1 MSFDHQAFSDSTSLD
16 SVASVNQLEQDRAL
30 FVGAKYESYYQAQF
44 EKITPKKQYAGFNI
58 AAFFLGVVW
67 LFYRKMYSYGFMSIG
82 LIVVIGMVEIFLGIE
97 SSGANIGL
105 AVAFGM
111 FGNTLYKH
119 HVDQQIAK
127 IRQFGNSNV
136 NTELENRGGTNI
148 VAGSILLVIW
158 LGLVAL
164 AISAS

>member
-1 MSFDHQAFSDSTSLD
+1 MSFDHPAFPDSTSLEH
-16 SVASVNQLEQDRAL
+16 VPSVNQLEQDRAL
-30 FVGAKYESYYQAQF
+30 FVGAKYASYYQAQF
-44 EKITPKKQYAGFNI
+44 EKITLKKQYAGFNI

-67 LFYRKMYSYGFMSIG
+67 LFYRKMYSYGFMAIG
-82 LIVVIGMVEIFLGIE
+82 LIVAIGMVEIFLGIE

-111 FGNTLYKH
+111 FGNTLYRH

-127 IRQFGNSNV
+127 TRQLGSGSV

>member
-1 MSFDHQAFSDSTSLD
+1 MSLDHQAFPDSTSLEH
-16 SVASVNQLEQDRAL
+16 VASVNQLEQDRAL
-30 FVGAKYESYYQAQF
+30 FIGVKYESYYQAQF
-44 EKITPKKQYAGFNI
+44 EKITPRKQYAGFNI

-67 LFYRKMYSYGFMSIG
+67 LFYRKIYSYGFMAIG
-82 LIVVIGMVEIFLGIE
+82 LIVVIGMVEILLGIE

-111 FGNTLYKH
+111 FGKTLYKH

-158 LGLVAL
+158 LGAGCTGY
-164 AISAS
+164 

>member
-82 LIVVIGMVEIFLGIE
+82 LIVVIGMVEIILGIE

-111 FGNTLYKH
+111 FGNTLYKY

-127 IRQFGNSNV
+127 IHQLGSGSV
-136 NTELENRGGTNI
+136 HTELENRGGTNLI
-148 VAGSILLVIW
+148 AGSILLVMW

>member
-16 SVASVNQLEQDRAL
+16 SVASVNQPEQDRAL
-30 FVGAKYESYYQAQF
+30 FVGLKYESYYQAQF

-82 LIVVIGMVEIFLGIE
+82 LIVVIGMVEILLGIE

-111 FGNTLYKH
+111 FGNTLYRH

-164 AISAS
+164 AISTS

>member
-16 SVASVNQLEQDRAL
+16 SVASVNQPEQDRAL
-30 FVGAKYESYYQAQF
+30 FVGVKYESYYQAQF

-67 LFYRKMYSYGFMSIG
+67 LFYRKMYSYGFMAIG
-82 LIVVIGMVEIFLGIE
+82 LIVVIGMVEILLGIE

-127 IRQFGNSNV
+127 IRQFGSSNV

>member
-1 MSFDHQAFSDSTSLD
+1 MSLDHQAFPDSTSLD

-30 FVGAKYESYYQAQF
+30 FIGVKYESYYQAQF
-44 EKITPKKQYAGFNI
+44 EKITPRKQYAGFNI

-67 LFYRKMYSYGFMSIG
+67 LFYRKIYSYGFMAIG
-82 LIVVIGMVEIFLGIE
+82 LIVVIGMVEILLGIE

-111 FGNTLYKH
+111 FGKTLYKH

>member
-16 SVASVNQLEQDRAL
+16 SVASVNQPEQDRAL
-30 FVGAKYESYYQAQF
+30 FVGLKYESYYQAQF

-67 LFYRKMYSYGFMSIG
+67 LFYRKMYRYGFMAIG
-82 LIVVIGMVEIFLGIE
+82 LIVVIGMVEILLGIE

>member
-16 SVASVNQLEQDRAL
+16 SVASVNQPEQDRAL
-30 FVGAKYESYYQAQF
+30 FVGLKYESYYQAQF

-67 LFYRKMYSYGFMSIG
+67 LFYRKMYSYGFMAIG
-82 LIVVIGMVEIFLGIE
+82 LIVVIGMVEILLGIE

-111 FGNTLYKH
+111 FGNTLYRH

-127 IRQFGNSNV
+127 TRQLGSGSV

-158 LGLVAL
+158 LGAGCTGY
-164 AISAS
+164 

>member
-1 MSFDHQAFSDSTSLD
+1 MSFDHQAFPDSTSLD
-16 SVASVNQLEQDRAL
+16 HVASVNQLEQDRAL

-67 LFYRKMYSYGFMSIG
+67 LFYRKMYRYGFMAIG
-82 LIVVIGMVEIFLGIE
+82 LIVVIGIVEIFLGIE

>member
-1 MSFDHQAFSDSTSLD
+1 MA
-16 SVASVNQLEQDRAL
+16 
-30 FVGAKYESYYQAQF
+30 
-44 EKITPKKQYAGFNI
+44 
-58 AAFFLGVVW
+58 
-67 LFYRKMYSYGFMSIG
+67 IG

-111 FGNTLYKH
+111 FENTLYKH

-158 LGLVAL
+158 LGLAAL
-164 AISAS
+164 AISVS

>member
-30 FVGAKYESYYQAQF
+30 FIGVKYESYYQAQF
-44 EKITPKKQYAGFNI
+44 EKITPRKQYAGFNI
-58 AAFFLGVVW
+58 ADFFLGVVW
-67 LFYRKMYSYGFMSIG
+67 LFYRKIYSYGFMAIG
-82 LIVVIGMVEIFLGIE
+82 LIVVIGMVEILLGIE

-111 FGNTLYKH
+111 FGNTLYRH

-127 IRQFGNSNV
+127 TRQLGSGSV

>member
-44 EKITPKKQYAGFNI
+44 KKITPKKQYVGFNI

-67 LFYRKMYSYGFMSIG
+67 LFYRKMYSYGFMAIG
-82 LIVVIGMVEIFLGIE
+82 LIVVIGIVEIFLGIE

-105 AVAFGM
+105 AVAFGL

-136 NTELENRGGTNI
+136 NTELEKRGGTNLI
-148 VAGSILLVIW
+148 VGSILLVIW

>member
-67 LFYRKMYSYGFMSIG
+67 LFYRKMYSYGFMAIG
-82 LIVVIGMVEIFLGIE
+82 LIVVIGMVEIILGIE

-111 FGNTLYKH
+111 FGNTLYKY

-127 IRQFGNSNV
+127 IHQLGSGSV
-136 NTELENRGGTNI
+136 HTELENRGGTNLI
-148 VAGSILLVIW
+148 AGSILLVMW

>member
-1 MSFDHQAFSDSTSLD
+1 MSFDHQAFTDTTSLD

-30 FVGAKYESYYQAQF
+30 FIGVKYESYYQAQF
-44 EKITPKKQYAGFNI
+44 QKITPRKQYAGFNI

-67 LFYRKMYSYGFMSIG
+67 LFYRKMYSYGFMAIG
-82 LIVVIGMVEIFLGIE
+82 LIVVIGMVEILLGIE

-111 FGNTLYKH
+111 FGKTLYKH

-158 LGLVAL
+158 LGLAAL
-164 AISAS
+164 AISVS

>member
-1 MSFDHQAFSDSTSLD
+1 
-16 SVASVNQLEQDRAL
+16 
-30 FVGAKYESYYQAQF
+30 
-44 EKITPKKQYAGFNI
+44 
-58 AAFFLGVVW
+58 
-67 LFYRKMYSYGFMSIG
+67 MYSYGFMAIG
-82 LIVVIGMVEIFLGIE
+82 LIVVMGMVEILLGIE

-111 FGNTLYKH
+111 FGNTLYRH

-127 IRQFGNSNV
+127 IRQLGSGSV
-136 NTELENRGGTNI
+136 HTELENRGGTNLI
-148 VAGSILLVIW
+148 AGSILLVMW

>member
-16 SVASVNQLEQDRAL
+16 SVASVNQPEQDRAL
-30 FVGAKYESYYQAQF
+30 FVGLKYESYYQAQF

-82 LIVVIGMVEIFLGIE
+82 LIVVIGMVEIILGIE

-111 FGNTLYKH
+111 FGNTLYMH
-119 HVDQQIAK
+119 HVDQQITK
-127 IRQFGNSNV
+127 IRQLGSGSV

>member
-16 SVASVNQLEQDRAL
+16 SVASVNQLEQDRTL

-67 LFYRKMYSYGFMSIG
+67 LFYRKMYSYGFMAIG
-82 LIVVIGMVEIFLGIE
+82 LIVAIGIVEILLGIE

-111 FGNTLYKH
+111 FGNTLYRH

-127 IRQFGNSNV
+127 TRQLGSGSV

-164 AISAS
+164 AISTS

>member
-16 SVASVNQLEQDRAL
+16 SVASVNQPEQDRAL
-30 FVGAKYESYYQAQF
+30 FVGLKYESYYQAQF

-82 LIVVIGMVEIFLGIE
+82 LIVVIGMVEIILGIE

-111 FGNTLYKH
+111 FGNTLYMH
-119 HVDQQIAK
+119 HVDQQITK
-127 IRQFGNSNV
+127 IRQLGSGSV
-136 NTELENRGGTNI
+136 HTELENRGGTNLI
-148 VAGSILLVIW
+148 AGSILLVMW

>member
-16 SVASVNQLEQDRAL
+16 SVASVNQPEQDRAL
-30 FVGAKYESYYQAQF
+30 FVGLKYESYYQAQF

-67 LFYRKMYSYGFMSIG
+67 LFYRKMYRYGFMAIG
-82 LIVVIGMVEIFLGIE
+82 LIVVIGMVEILLGIE

-136 NTELENRGGTNI
+136 NTELENRGGTNLI
-148 VAGSILLVIW
+148 VGSILLVIW
-158 LGLVAL
+158 LGLIAL

>member
-1 MSFDHQAFSDSTSLD
+1 
-16 SVASVNQLEQDRAL
+16 
-30 FVGAKYESYYQAQF
+30 
-44 EKITPKKQYAGFNI
+44 
-58 AAFFLGVVW
+58 
-67 LFYRKMYSYGFMSIG
+67 MSIG
-82 LIVVIGMVEIFLGIE
+82 LIVVIGMVEIILGIE

-119 HVDQQIAK
+119 HV
-127 IRQFGNSNV
+127 IRQLGSGSV
-136 NTELENRGGTNI
+136 HTELEKCGGTNLI
-148 VAGSILLVIW
+148 VGSILLVIW

>member
-44 EKITPKKQYAGFNI
+44 KKITPKKQYVGFNI

-67 LFYRKMYSYGFMSIG
+67 LFYRKMYSYGFMAIG
-82 LIVVIGMVEIFLGIE
+82 LIVVTGIVEIFLGIE

-136 NTELENRGGTNI
+136 NTELEKRGGTNLI
-148 VAGSILLVIW
+148 VGSILLVIW

>member
-1 MSFDHQAFSDSTSLD
+1 MSFDHQAFPDSTSLEHI
-16 SVASVNQLEQDRAL
+16 ASVNQLEQDRAL

-44 EKITPKKQYAGFNI
+44 KKITPKKQYAGFNI

-67 LFYRKMYSYGFMSIG
+67 LFYRKMYSYGFMAIG
-82 LIVVIGMVEIFLGIE
+82 LIVAIGMVEILLGIK

-136 NTELENRGGTNI
+136 NTELENRGGTNLI
-148 VAGSILLVIW
+148 VGSILLVIW

>member
-16 SVASVNQLEQDRAL
+16 SVASVNQPEQDRAL
-30 FVGAKYESYYQAQF
+30 FVGLKYESYYQAQF

-82 LIVVIGMVEIFLGIE
+82 LIVVIGMVEIILGIE
-97 SSGANIGL
+97 SSGANIG
-105 AVAFGM
+105 FGM
-111 FGNTLYKH
+111 FGNTLYKY

-127 IRQFGNSNV
+127 IHQLGSGSV
-136 NTELENRGGTNI
+136 HTELENRGGTNLI
-148 VAGSILLVIW
+148 AGSILLVMW

>member
-1 MSFDHQAFSDSTSLD
+1 MSLDHQAFPDSTSLEH
-16 SVASVNQLEQDRAL
+16 VPSVNQLEQDRAL
-30 FVGAKYESYYQAQF
+30 FVGAKYASYYQAQF

-67 LFYRKMYSYGFMSIG
+67 LFYRKMYSYGFMAIG
-82 LIVVIGMVEIFLGIE
+82 LIVAIGIVEILLGIE

-127 IRQFGNSNV
+127 VRQFGNSNV

>member
-16 SVASVNQLEQDRAL
+16 SVASVNQPEQDRAL
-30 FVGAKYESYYQAQF
+30 FVGLKYESYYQAQF

-82 LIVVIGMVEIFLGIE
+82 LIVVIGMVEIILGIE

-111 FGNTLYKH
+111 FGNTLYKY

-127 IRQFGNSNV
+127 TRQLGSGSV

-148 VAGSILLVIW
+148 VAGSILLVMW

>member
-67 LFYRKMYSYGFMSIG
+67 LFYRKMYSYGFMAIG
-82 LIVVIGMVEIFLGIE
+82 LIVAIGMVEILLGIE

-127 IRQFGNSNV
+127 IRQFGNRNV

>member
-16 SVASVNQLEQDRAL
+16 SVASVNQPEQDRAL
-30 FVGAKYESYYQAQF
+30 FVGLKYESYYQAQF
-44 EKITPKKQYAGFNI
+44 EKITPRKQYAGFNI

-67 LFYRKMYSYGFMSIG
+67 LFYRKMYSYGFMAIG
-82 LIVVIGMVEIFLGIE
+82 LIVAIGIVEILLGIE

-111 FGNTLYKH
+111 FGNTLYRH

-127 IRQFGNSNV
+127 TRQLGSGSV

>member
-16 SVASVNQLEQDRAL
+16 SVASVNQPEQDRAL
-30 FVGAKYESYYQAQF
+30 FVGLKYESYYQAQF
-44 EKITPKKQYAGFNI
+44 EKITPRKQYAGFNI

-82 LIVVIGMVEIFLGIE
+82 LIVVIGMVEIILGIE

-111 FGNTLYKH
+111 FGNTLYKY

-127 IRQFGNSNV
+127 IHQLGSGSV
-136 NTELENRGGTNI
+136 HTELENRGGTNLI
-148 VAGSILLVIW
+148 AGSILLVMW

>member
-16 SVASVNQLEQDRAL
+16 SVASVNQPEQDRAL
-30 FVGAKYESYYQAQF
+30 FVGLKYESYYQAQF

-67 LFYRKMYSYGFMSIG
+67 LFYRKMYRYGFMAIG

-111 FGNTLYKH
+111 FGNTLYKY

-127 IRQFGNSNV
+127 IHQLGSGSV
-136 NTELENRGGTNI
+136 HTELENRGGTNLI
-148 VAGSILLVIW
+148 AGSILLVMW

>member
-16 SVASVNQLEQDRAL
+16 SVASVNQPEQDRAL
-30 FVGAKYESYYQAQF
+30 FVGLKYESYYQAQF

-67 LFYRKMYSYGFMSIG
+67 LFYRKMYSYGFMAIG
-82 LIVVIGMVEIFLGIE
+82 LIVVIGMVEIILGIE

-111 FGNTLYKH
+111 FGNTLYKY

-127 IRQFGNSNV
+127 VRQFGNSNV

>member
-16 SVASVNQLEQDRAL
+16 SVASVNQPEQDRAL
-30 FVGAKYESYYQAQF
+30 FVGLKYESYYQAQF

-67 LFYRKMYSYGFMSIG
+67 LFYRKMYSYGFMAIG
-82 LIVVIGMVEIFLGIE
+82 LIVAIGMVEILLGIE

-111 FGNTLYKH
+111 FGNTLYRH

-127 IRQFGNSNV
+127 TRQLGSGSV

-164 AISAS
+164 AISTS

>member
-67 LFYRKMYSYGFMSIG
+67 LFYRKMYSYGFMAIG
-82 LIVVIGMVEIFLGIE
+82 LIVVMGMVEILLGIE

-111 FGNTLYKH
+111 FGNTLYRH

-127 IRQFGNSNV
+127 TRQLGSGSV

>member
-1 MSFDHQAFSDSTSLD
+1 MSFDHQAFTDTTSLD

-30 FVGAKYESYYQAQF
+30 FIGVKYESYYQAQF
-44 EKITPKKQYAGFNI
+44 QKITPRKQYAGFNI

-67 LFYRKMYSYGFMSIG
+67 LFYRKMYSYGFMAIG

-127 IRQFGNSNV
+127 IRQLGSGSV
-136 NTELENRGGTNI
+136 NTELENRGGTNLI
-148 VAGSILLVIW
+148 AGSILLVIW

>member
-16 SVASVNQLEQDRAL
+16 SVASVNQPEQDRAL
-30 FVGAKYESYYQAQF
+30 FVGLKYESYYQAQF

-67 LFYRKMYSYGFMSIG
+67 LFYRKMYRYGFMAIG

-119 HVDQQIAK
+119 HVDKQIAK
-127 IRQFGNSNV
+127 IRQLRIGSI
-136 NTELENRGGTNI
+136 NTELVNRGGTNLI
-148 VAGSILLVIW
+148 AGSILLVMW

>member
-1 MSFDHQAFSDSTSLD
+1 MSFDHQAFTDTTSLD

-30 FVGAKYESYYQAQF
+30 FIGVKYESYYQAQF
-44 EKITPKKQYAGFNI
+44 QKITPRKQYAGFNI

-67 LFYRKMYSYGFMSIG
+67 LFYRKMYRYGFMAIG
-82 LIVVIGMVEIFLGIE
+82 LIVVIGMVEILLGIE

-127 IRQFGNSNV
+127 FRQFGYSNV
-136 NTELENRGGTNI
+136 NTELENRGGTNLI
-148 VAGSILLVIW
+148 VGSILLVIW

>member
-16 SVASVNQLEQDRAL
+16 SVASVNQPEQDRAL
-30 FVGAKYESYYQAQF
+30 FVGLKYESYYQAQF

-67 LFYRKMYSYGFMSIG
+67 LFYRKMYSYGFMYIG
-82 LIVVIGMVEIFLGIE
+82 LIVVIGMVEILLGIE

-111 FGNTLYKH
+111 FGNTLYRH

-127 IRQFGNSNV
+127 IRQLGSGNV
-136 NTELENRGGTNI
+136 HTELENRGGTNLI
-148 VAGSILLVIW
+148 VGSILLVIW
-158 LGLVAL
+158 LGLAAL
-164 AISAS
+164 AISVS

>member
-16 SVASVNQLEQDRAL
+16 SVASVNQPEQDRAL
-30 FVGAKYESYYQAQF
+30 FVGLKYESYYQAQF
-44 EKITPKKQYAGFNI
+44 EKITPKKQYAGFNS

-67 LFYRKMYSYGFMSIG
+67 LFYRKMYSYGFMAIG
-82 LIVVIGMVEIFLGIE
+82 LIVAIGMVEILLGIE

-111 FGNTLYKH
+111 FGNTLYRH

-127 IRQFGNSNV
+127 TRQLGSGSV

>member
-16 SVASVNQLEQDRAL
+16 SVASVNQLEQDRTL

-44 EKITPKKQYAGFNI
+44 EKITPRKQYAGFNI

-67 LFYRKMYSYGFMSIG
+67 LFYRKMYRYGFMAIG
-82 LIVVIGMVEIFLGIE
+82 LIVAIGIVEIFLGIE

-119 HVDQQIAK
+119 HVDKQIAK
-127 IRQFGNSNV
+127 IRQLRIGSI
-136 NTELENRGGTNI
+136 NTELENRGGTNLI
-148 VAGSILLVIW
+148 AGSILLVIW

>member
-1 MSFDHQAFSDSTSLD
+1 MSFDHPAFPDSTSLEH
-16 SVASVNQLEQDRAL
+16 VPSVNQLEQDRAL
-30 FVGAKYESYYQAQF
+30 FVGAKYASYYQAQF

-67 LFYRKMYSYGFMSIG
+67 LFYRKMYSYGFMAIG
-82 LIVVIGMVEIFLGIE
+82 LIVAIGIVEILLGIE

-136 NTELENRGGTNI
+136 NTELEKHGGINLI
-148 VAGSILLVIW
+148 VGSILLVMW